1 LSHDFPDQPTN
12 PLIRDTDAPRNLEVF
27 LVSAIVTIVITRV
40 YLQLAGY
47 PQVGGATLHI
57 AHMLWGG
64 LLMLAGLI
72 LFISYL
78 NFSVRLSASLISGI
92 GFGLFIDELG
102 KFITT
107 DNNYFFQPTFAL
119 LYVLF
124 VGLFLI
130 VRSMFWVVP
139 LSEHEQAVNRD
150 VRRNPSLTSARRSPL
165 VAGYLEVTE
174 RVRGG
179 YRRVVG
185 EKWFRVLLVVSFV
198 TIGLGHGIAAVT
210 SFVTQGRSAGPVD
223 NLYLASTLISGLLIL
238 AGIIRLWF
246 SRRQALRLFRT
257 GILVSL
263 SVTQIFLFYA
273 NELAALG
280 GLTVDLITYAAL
292 NTMIRLEG
300 AGQDD

>member
-1 LSHDFPDQPTN
+1 MTPTSPDQPASV
-12 PLIRDTDAPRNLEVF
+12 LIRDTDAPRNLEVF

-47 PQVGGATLHI
+47 PQVGGAVLHI

-130 VRSMFWVVP
+130 VRSLFWVVP
-139 LSEHEQAVNRD
+139 LSEHEQAVNADIRK
-150 VRRNPSLTSARRSPL
+150 NPSLVSGRRSPL
-165 VAGYLEVTE
+165 LAGYLEVTE
-174 RVRGG
+174 RVRSG
-179 YRRVVG
+179 YHKAVG
-185 EKWFRVLLVVSFV
+185 EKWFRALLVVSFV
-198 TIGLGHGIAAVT
+198 AIGLGHGVAAVT

-223 NLYLASTLISGLLIL
+223 NLYLSSTLISGLFIL
-238 AGIIRLWF
+238 AGIIRLGF
-246 SRRQALRLFRT
+246 SRLQALRLFRV

-263 SVTQIFLFYA
+263 SITQIFLFYA
-273 NELAALG
+273 TELAALG
-280 GLTVDLITYAAL
+280 GLTVDLVTWAAL

-300 AGQDD
+300 PGQED

>member
-1 LSHDFPDQPTN
+1 MDPANEPQTS
-12 PLIRDTDAPRNLEVF
+12 LIRDADAPRNLEVF

-40 YLQLAGY
+40 YLQLAGF
-47 PQVGGATLHI
+47 PQVGGTTLHI

-130 VRSMFWVVP
+130 VRSLFWVVP
-139 LSEHEQAVNRD
+139 LSEHEQAVNRNI
-150 VRRNPSLTSARRSPL
+150 RANPSLTARRRSPL
-165 VAGYLEVTE
+165 VATYLGVTD
-174 RVRGG
+174 RVRAG
-179 YRRVVG
+179 YRKVVG
-185 EKWFRVLLVVSFV
+185 KKRFRALLVISFV
-198 TIGLGHGIAAVT
+198 AIGLGHGVTAVT
-210 SFVTQGRSAGPVD
+210 SFVTQGRSAGVVD
-223 NLYLASTLISGLLIL
+223 DLYLVSTLISGLFIL
-238 AGIIRLWF
+238 AGIIRLGF
-246 SRRQALRLFRT
+246 SRRQALRLFRV

-263 SVTQIFLFYA
+263 SVTQVFLFYA
-273 NELAALG
+273 DELAALG
-280 GLTVDLITYAAL
+280 DRKSVV
-292 NTMIRLEG
+292 
-300 AGQDD
+300 